1 MANPN
6 IVSVTDIRGKT
17 DFYTVLTTPYTLLLN
32 ASASGQ
38 VFKMNTIWVTN
49 TTTDSIYV
57 SMQIIRPIPS
67 GGGGPPVLT
76 TYLILSNVLV
86 PTNSVVVLVSKDA
99 SFYLLEGDD
108 LQISASATGLRA
120 LTSYEVIS

>member
-17 DFYTVLTTPYTLLLN
+17 DFFTVLTTPYTLLLN

-38 VFKMNTIWVTN
+38 VFKMNTVWVTN

-76 TYLILSNVLV
+76 TYIIVSNVLV

-120 LTSYEVIS
+120 LASYEVIN